1 MAWYMLGWPSYEV
14 KGKGRQRS
22 EKIIGMSHQCYWVFF
37 THRPLTCINT
47 NHWSDDGRL
56 ESCCQRHM
64 SINRFAVNAR
74 ETISKRQSMFAS
86 SFRPARSKHCLETRF
101 ETSIVTAPRVRHCC
115 GIGFELLRLSFS
127 SGLMPGLLVRPKQL
141 EGTFCPMLRNISV
154 GYRQFTPN
162 TLDVH
167 HREYRIHSCQ
177 RHFLITPVLISYR
190 MEVCGS
196 NGQYFGNWSRTDTEQ
211 KCTSLIFYSV
221 KNGKVLNRIF
231 FLAWSLIKLH
241 VVQSPPGMAA
251 SWAILGVTARMILCS
266 AVPSKCFFRCGHLR
280 NHCRTPHSLT
290 YFSFGGKVVCFFD
303 PIITSCRPSECT
315 KHICG
320 GCSHTE
326 VRHVFSRADR
336 HRAECPECGC
346 GKVFDDGMCHNRMR
360 LTRPNMAQPCCPVC
374 DGAGGT
380 DNHQGTLIC
389 SSWQECPPGVL
400 HDSTHNFMTSRP
412 FKTRSLASLPTNGGV
427 PGLHGKLRRC
437 CSACRLATSYAA
449 THWAPPRC
457 PIPAAPLVS
466 GQAAAFATSRLPGAR
481 PGVTIGRAGA
491 VIDASVHVRWFA
503 RESFNVRPK
512 PRCRPLGSCCC
523 EWRGRLNVVFSALD
537 CFRSVCGHLYK
548 SWCASAIFI
557 QWSYSGLTDTP
568 GPGPLRVVKQT
579 RVKNI
584 KIRRR
589 APLRLYPTRWH
600 TNNQQPFNEPGG
612 NESAMTAFR
621 AIMQE
626 QIARGLGDT
635 EWQPVTKSEDFK
647 HES

>member
-1 MAWYMLGWPSYEV
+1 MHFTQGCSYIRTKQVEWPDICWV
-14 KGKGRQRS
+14 DHLMKWRGREDSARKKLS
-22 EKIIGMSHQCYWVFF
+22 ECHTNATEFFF

-64 SINRFAVNAR
+64 SINGFAVNAR

-86 SFRPARSKHCLETRF
+86 SFRPARSKHCVETRF

-141 EGTFCPMLRNISV
+141 EGTFVQCCGIYQLIIANLHPTHLTYTTANIESTVVSVIFWLRLS
-154 GYRQFTPN
+154 
-162 TLDVH
+162 L
-167 HREYRIHSCQ
+167 
-177 RHFLITPVLISYR
+177 
-190 MEVCGS
+190 
-196 NGQYFGNWSRTDTEQ
+196 SRTAWKYADQMVNILEIGHARTTQ
-211 KCTSLIFYSV
+211 MYF
-221 KNGKVLNRIF
+221 LNFLFCEKRQGLEPHF

-241 VVQSPPGMAA
+241 AVQSPPGMAA

-303 PIITSCRPSECT
+303 PIITSCRPSEGT

-380 DNHQGTLIC
+380 DNHQELWFVPLDKNVLQGSSTTPPTTLWRAVH
-389 SSWQECPPGVL
+389 SKPGPW
-400 HDSTHNFMTSRP
+400 HHCQ
-412 FKTRSLASLPTNGGV
+412 PTGGFQDCMANWGDV
-427 PGLHGKLRRC
+427 
-437 CSACRLATSYAA
+437 A
-449 THWAPPRC
+449 
-457 PIPAAPLVS
+457 
-466 GQAAAFATSRLPGAR
+466 
-481 PGVTIGRAGA
+481 
-491 VIDASVHVRWFA
+491 VHVVWQ
-503 RESFNVRPK
+503 
-512 PRCRPLGSCCC
+512 PRML
-523 EWRGRLNVVFSALD
+523 RL
-537 CFRSVCGHLYK
+537 
-548 SWCASAIFI
+548 
-557 QWSYSGLTDTP
+557 TE
-568 GPGPLRVVKQT
+568 PLRGAPSLLHHWSLGKQ
-579 RVKNI
+579 
-584 KIRRR
+584 
-589 APLRLYPTRWH
+589 PRLQH
-600 TNNQQPFNEPGG
+600 QGF
-612 NESAMTAFR
+612 
-621 AIMQE
+621 
-626 QIARGLGDT
+626 
-635 EWQPVTKSEDFK
+635 PVLDLVWRLE
-647 HES
+647 ELVL

>member
-64 SINRFAVNAR
+64 SINGFAVNAR

-231 FLAWSLIKLH
+231 FWRGPWSNFMRCNHHQAWLRPGPSWASQPVWSSAAL
-241 VVQSPPGMAA
+241 SPPNVFFGAGTF
-251 SWAILGVTARMILCS
+251 AIIAEHRIPSPISPLVGKWFAFLIQSLHPVGPAKAPNTS
-266 AVPSKCFFRCGHLR
+266 AVAVAIPKLDTYFPALIGTGLNAR
-280 NHCRTPHSLT
+280 NVVAAKSLT
-290 YFSFGGKVVCFFD
+290 MACATIVCGWPAPTWHNLAALFAMVPVALTIIKNFDLFLLTRMSSRGPPRLHPQLYDEPSIQNQVLGIIANQRGGSRTAWQTEAMLQCMSFGNLVCCD
-303 PIITSCRPSECT
+303 SLSPSEVP
-315 KHICG
+315 H
-320 GCSHTE
+320 
-326 VRHVFSRADR
+326 
-336 HRAECPECGC
+336 
-346 GKVFDDGMCHNRMR
+346 
-360 LTRPNMAQPCCPVC
+360 PCCTTGLWASSRVC
-374 DGAGGT
+374 
-380 DNHQGTLIC
+380 
-389 SSWQECPPGVL
+389 
-400 HDSTHNFMTSRP
+400 
-412 FKTRSLASLPTNGGV
+412 
-427 PGLHGKLRRC
+427 
-437 CSACRLATSYAA
+437 
-449 THWAPPRC
+449 
-457 PIPAAPLVS
+457 
-466 GQAAAFATSRLPGAR
+466 
-481 PGVTIGRAGA
+481 
-491 VIDASVHVRWFA
+491 
-503 RESFNVRPK
+503 
-512 PRCRPLGSCCC
+512 
-523 EWRGRLNVVFSALD
+523 
-537 CFRSVCGHLYK
+537 
-548 SWCASAIFI
+548 
-557 QWSYSGLTDTP
+557 
-568 GPGPLRVVKQT
+568 
-579 RVKNI
+579 NI
-584 KIRRR
+584 KASRC
-589 APLRLYPTRWH
+589 
-600 TNNQQPFNEPGG
+600 
-612 NESAMTAFR
+612 
-621 AIMQE
+621 
-626 QIARGLGDT
+626 
-635 EWQPVTKSEDFK
+635 
-647 HES
+647 